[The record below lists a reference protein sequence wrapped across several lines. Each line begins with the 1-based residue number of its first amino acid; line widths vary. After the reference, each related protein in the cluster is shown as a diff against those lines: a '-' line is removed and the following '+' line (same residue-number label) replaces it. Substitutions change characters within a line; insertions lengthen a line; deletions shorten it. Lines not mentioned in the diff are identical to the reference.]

1 MGKVSSLVWTG
12 ISALGCLYSLAGYSN
27 TVLIWN
33 RTPSVPTG
41 LYHVTNARPERG
53 ILVAYKPTDGERT
66 WLTSQNIVGENWP
79 LLKYIA
85 ALQGDRICWNNGHVY
100 VNDRAAGQLKNTGS
114 YTQLSGCKELRSGDV
129 FLLSPHP
136 DSVDGRYF
144 GVQKTRNIIGAAVP
158 IWTKGP
164 VANSNRL
171 AHPIPNKVYQHAN
184 LSHQARLKYCRAGGA
199 KPLSGFVFFCDRP
212 SPSLSQSATGNSFP
226 AERDSIAGHE

>member
-12 ISALGCLYSLAGYSN
+12 IGALGCLYSLAGFSN
-27 TVLIWN
+27 TILIWN
-33 RTPSVPTG
+33 RTPSVPIG
-41 LYHVTNARPERG
+41 LYHLTNARHECG
-53 ILVAYKPTDGERT
+53 VLVAYKPTDGERA

-85 ALQGDRICWNNGHVY
+85 ALPGDRVCWNNGHVY
-100 VNDRAAGQLKNTGS
+100 VNNEDAGQLKNTGS
-114 YTQLSGCKELRSGDV
+114 YTQLSGCNELRSGDV

-164 VANSNRL
+164 VANSHRFTY
-171 AHPIPNKVYQHAN
+171 PILNKGYQHTK
-184 LSHQARLKYCRAGGA
+184 LSQHARLKYCRASRPT
-199 KPLSGFVFFCDRP
+199 PLSGFIFFCDR
-212 SPSLSQSATGNSFP
+212 SAPSLSQSATGTFAP
-226 AERDSIAGHE
+226 TDIDSIAGHE